1 MCFAGVQNNFRVHF
15 FFPNAQIES
24 TTSLNPKTWEIES
37 NKGIMFFCFRGD
49 IRLGEKG
56 AEAWEP
62 HWDAQQG
69 GGPEWGRP
77 VLHGYLISMW
87 LCCCHFYIKFLVPQ
101 VCFKSQ
107 TLSVPFL
114 CLKFFLTCFSLLQLV
129 SWHSFW
135 TLIPVHPKRSLS
147 WYIIIYGFDGQ
158 VYFYTEEMH

>member
-1 MCFAGVQNNFRVHF
+1 
-15 FFPNAQIES
+15 
-24 TTSLNPKTWEIES
+24 
-37 NKGIMFFCFRGD
+37 MFFCFRGD

-87 LCCCHFYIKFLVPQ
+87 LCCCHFYIKFIVPQ

-114 CLKFFLTCFSLLQLV
+114 CLKFFWTCFSLLQYV

-135 TLIPVHPKRSLS
+135 TLIPVHPKWSLS
-147 WYIIIYGFDGQ
+147 WYIIICGFDGQ
-158 VYFYTEEMH
+158 NLFLHWRNALNNSMPSHYTNTRKILYNQLSEGITSFCE